1 MNQSFLK
8 GPFNDDIDE
17 FPADHT
23 SQNDSSSA
31 ISKVKYFHIETFR
44 SVLIDKQL
52 VMHSQTAAYI
62 MLTLQEIQATTIY

>member
-31 ISKVKYFHIETFR
+31 ISNVP
-44 SVLIDKQL
+44 S
-52 VMHSQTAAYI
+52 I
-62 MLTLQEIQATTIY
+62 MCSIHFYKALSLRNEKKHAWRV